1 MSVDGVRLGQLIRE
15 ELDRDGWGKIEP
27 EDFTFDPEDYTA
39 EELAEALEDPGSEAS
54 CAMGMQTVLARVAKR
69 LKERITNE

>member
-1 MSVDGVRLGQLIRE
+1 MTMTGEVLGRIIRE

-54 CAMGMQTVLARVAKR
+54 CAKGMQEVLARVAKR
-69 LKERITNE
+69 LEEVLR